1 MELIFNECDL
11 PEKAVTDKME
21 KAAALCLAREGI
33 EAENVEISVSF
44 VSEEEIKELN
54 SVYRNNNSVTD
65 VLSFPQYD
73 DLTRLGAFPGDDPEE
88 EPEDDAEEPYVD
100 YDDEAGEIALGDVVI
115 CTDRARQQAEEFG
128 HSFERELVYLFVHSM
143 FHLLGYDHM
152 EPEEKSEM
160 RQAEEEIMGKLDLA
174 R

>member
-21 KAAALCLAREGI
+21 EAAALCLAREGI

-44 VSEEEIKELN
+44 VSEDEIKELN

-73 DLTRLGAFPGDDPEE
+73 DLTQLGAFPVDDPEE
-88 EPEDDAEEPYVD
+88 EPEEDAEEPYVD

-152 EPEEKSEM
+152 EPEEKSLM

>member
-11 PEKAVTDKME
+11 PEKAVTDRMKE
-21 KAAALCLAREGI
+21 AASLCLAREGV
-33 EAENVEISVSF
+33 EAGNVEISVSF
-44 VSEEEIKELN
+44 VSEDEIKELN
-54 SVYRNNNSVTD
+54 NVYRNNDSVTD

-73 DLTRLGAFPGDDPEE
+73 DPEQI
-88 EPEDDAEEPYVD
+88 DSFS
-100 YDDEAGEIALGDVVI
+100 DDEAGEIVLGDVVI

-152 EPEEKSEM
+152 EPEDKSEM
-160 RQAEEEIMGKLDLA
+160 RKAEEEIMEKIDLA

>member
-1 MELIFNECDL
+1 MNHTGKNYEEMTLEELQREAWEALMDTDIIDGPLTLEL
-11 PEKAVTDKME
+11 EKIRE
-21 KAAALCLAREGI
+21 ALNWKRP
-33 EAENVEISVSF
+33 VEY
-44 VSEEEIKELN
+44 L
-54 SVYRNNNSVTD
+54 YT
-65 VLSFPQYD
+65 
-73 DLTRLGAFPGDDPEE
+73 PEE
-88 EPEDDAEEPYVD
+88 SWAIFLEKNAEEPYVD

-152 EPEEKSEM
+152 EPDEKSEM
-160 RQAEEEIMGKLDLA
+160 RQAEEEIMEKLDLA

>member
-1 MELIFNECDL
+1 MELIFNESDL

-21 KAAALCLAREGI
+21 EAAALCLAREGI

-44 VSEEEIKELN
+44 VSEDEIKELN

-65 VLSFPQYD
+65 VLSFPQFD
-73 DLTRLGAFPGDDPEE
+73 DLTQLGAFSGDDPEE
-88 EPEDDAEEPYVD
+88 EAGEDAEEPYGD
-100 YDDEAGEIALGDVVI
+100 YDDETGEIALGDVVI

-152 EPEEKSEM
+152 EPDEKSQM

>member
-1 MELIFNECDL
+1 MELIFNESDL
-11 PEKAVTDKME
+11 QEKAVTDKME
-21 KAAALCLAREGI
+21 EAAVLCLAREGV
-33 EAENVEISVSF
+33 EAGNVEISVSF

-54 SVYRNNNSVTD
+54 NVYRNNNSVTD

-73 DLTRLGAFPGDDPEE
+73 DLTELDSFC
-88 EPEDDAEEPYVD
+88 
-100 YDDEAGEIALGDVVI
+100 DDESGETALGDVVI

-152 EPEEKSEM
+152 EPEEKSRM
-160 RQAEEEIMGKLDLA
+160 REAEEEIMEKLDLV